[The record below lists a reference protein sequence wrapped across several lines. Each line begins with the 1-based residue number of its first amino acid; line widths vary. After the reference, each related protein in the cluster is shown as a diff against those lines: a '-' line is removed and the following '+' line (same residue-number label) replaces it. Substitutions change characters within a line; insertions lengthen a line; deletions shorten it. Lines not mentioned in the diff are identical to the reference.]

1 MVTCYIMNEQTMI
14 FKKGYKP
21 KLSEGS
27 IITPIFKSSTFCFEK
42 SIDGAR
48 SFQLAYGL
56 DQRKDGEDP
65 CLIYSRVNNPNMEI
79 VEEKL
84 AVLDSSDTSLIFSS
98 GMAAISTTCLTFLN
112 PGDSLIYS
120 SPVYGGTDYFFKKY
134 LPSKGIECYEFSCGS
149 SYEEMLE
156 LGKKCKNL
164 KVIFIESPCN
174 PLIKLTSLSEV
185 EKVKKELNIMSIVD
199 NTFCGPYYLRPLKFG
214 CDIVL
219 YSVSKFIGGHSDI
232 IAGSVSGSFDLLKKI
247 KGTRTILGSIS
258 DPDTCWLVQRS
269 LATLKM
275 RMEKQCRNAKKIV
288 KMLLMNSKV
297 QKIYYPGIGDENDV
311 NIFNKEYEDS
321 GSIISFKIH
330 GSKEDCYNI
339 LDNCKIFNLALSL
352 GSVESLI
359 EHPSS
364 MTHSDLSE
372 DDKIKYGIT
381 DNLIRCSVGI
391 ESSKDLIDDLASALN
406 CV

>member
-1 MVTCYIMNEQTMI
+1 MNEQTLI

-27 IITPIFKSSTFCFEK
+27 IVTPIFKSSTFCFDK
-42 SIDGAR
+42 SIEGAR
-48 SFQLAYGL
+48 SFEIAYGL
-56 DQRKDGEDP
+56 DQRKEGEDP

-84 AVLDSSDTSLIFSS
+84 AVLDNAETSLIFSS

-112 PGDSLIYS
+112 PGDTLLYS
-120 SPVYGGTDYFFKKY
+120 NPVYGGTDYFFTKY
-134 LPSKGIECYEFSCGS
+134 LPSKGIKCKSFSCGS

-156 LGKKCKNL
+156 IASSCENL
-164 KVIFIESPCN
+164 KIIFVETPCN
-174 PLIKLTSLSEV
+174 PLIKLTSLKDV
-185 EKVKKELNIMSIVD
+185 EKLKSNFSDVITIID
-199 NTFCGPYYLRPLKFG
+199 NTFNGPYFLKPIKFG

-232 IAGSVSGSFDLLKKI
+232 IAGSISGSYNLLSKV

-275 RMEKQCRNAKKIV
+275 RIEKQCMSAKKII
-288 KMLLMNSKV
+288 KSLILHPKIK
-297 QKIYYPGIGDENDV
+297 KIYYPGMGEKSQI
-311 NIFNKEYEDS
+311 NIFESEYNDS
-321 GSIISFKIH
+321 GSIISFEID
-330 GSKEDCYNI
+330 GTKEDCYKF
-339 LDNCKIFNLALSL
+339 LDNCKVFTLAVSL

-359 EHPSS
+359 QHPSS

-372 DDKIKYGIT
+372 EQKLKSGIT
-381 DNLIRCSVGI
+381 DNLIRCSVGV
-391 ESSKDLIDDLASALN
+391 ESSKDLINDLNNALN